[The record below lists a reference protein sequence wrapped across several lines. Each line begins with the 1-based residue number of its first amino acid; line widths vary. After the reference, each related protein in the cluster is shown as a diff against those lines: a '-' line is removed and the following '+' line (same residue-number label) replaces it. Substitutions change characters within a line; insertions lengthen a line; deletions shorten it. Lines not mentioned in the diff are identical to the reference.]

1 MYVVPF
7 AMGPPGSAL
16 ARYGVQITD
25 HAYVAASLSLVVRT
39 GTDVLQHL
47 GNGGTLFHDTHTH
60 TTHTTRT
67 HARNTHTHTRTRL
80 TDPQCRNRV

>member
-39 GTDVLQHL
+39 GTEVLQHL
-47 GNGGTLFHDTHTH
+47 GNGGTRFMTHNTH
-60 TTHTTRT
+60 AHRT
-67 HARNTHTHTRTRL
+67 HAHASL
-80 TDPQCRNRV
+80 